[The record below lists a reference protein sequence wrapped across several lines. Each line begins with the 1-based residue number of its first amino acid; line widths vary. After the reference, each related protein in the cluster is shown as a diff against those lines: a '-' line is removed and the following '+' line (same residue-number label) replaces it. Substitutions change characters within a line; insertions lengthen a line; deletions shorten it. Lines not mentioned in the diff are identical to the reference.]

1 MSSTEQVDVVIVG
14 AGVAGGAIAA
24 RLLESGGVRA
34 VLLEQGPW
42 IHDVDHAILREDWE
56 FGISR
61 EWAFDPNVRRLDQD
75 YPVTGQ
81 GFRPFLFNAVG
92 GSSNHYAGFWHR
104 MKPAE
109 FRRGTEHGLEN
120 SIDWPISHEDLVPYY
135 EENDRRFGIS
145 GLAGDPSHPPREPR
159 QCPPLKHGRYYD
171 LIAAGLDRL
180 GWHWWPA
187 DNAIISEPYR
197 GRLPCNHCGFCMAG
211 CPRGS
216 LGTATQ
222 AYILPAT
229 RRGLDLRTNA
239 RVARITTD
247 RTGAVDGVDYID
259 RDTGAM
265 HRIEAP
271 LVVVAC
277 NGIGSPR
284 LLLNSAGPGHPDG
297 LANEHDQVGRNL
309 ITHAYVL
316 ADMWF
321 DEPTEHYKGPWGAGL
336 FTHEFHQT
344 DLSRGAVNGMTITF
358 GAGWGP
364 AVSALG
370 ATTGLDPTPWG
381 PDHRLEFGRRFD
393 RHVFAAIQVDDLPR
407 SDNRITLD
415 PEVTD
420 SSGLPAA
427 RRQYT
432 LSDND
437 RTLLEFGTARLHE
450 IAEASGAR
458 KVDAQSVADGYNG
471 PGWHLMG
478 TCRMGDSPEDSVV
491 DAWHR
496 AWGVP
501 GLVVCDG
508 SSMTTGGA
516 NNPTATIG
524 ALALRCAEGLVSNKY
539 ARVEAGAGA

>member
-1 MSSTEQVDVVIVG
+1 MSSTEQTDVVIVG
-14 AGVAGGAIAA
+14 VGVAGGAIAA
-24 RLLESGGVRA
+24 RLVETGIKV

-42 IHDVDHAILREDWE
+42 IHDVDHAILRDDWE
-56 FGISR
+56 FGLAR
-61 EWAFDPNVRRLDQD
+61 EWSFDPNVHGLDEDLSGHWRRL
-75 YPVTGQ
+75 
-81 GFRPFLFNAVG
+81 RPHLFNAVG
-92 GSSNHYAGFWHR
+92 GSTNHYAGFWHR

-145 GLAGDPSHPPREPR
+145 GLAGDPSHPPREAR
-159 QCPPLKHGRYYD
+159 QCAPLRHGRHYD
-171 LIAAGLDRL
+171 LIAEGLDRL

-197 GRLPCNHCGFCMAG
+197 GRLACNNCGYCMAG

-222 AYILPAT
+222 AYILPAM
-229 RRGLDLRTNA
+229 RRGLDLRANT
-239 RVARITTD
+239 RVARVTTG
-247 RTGAVDGVDYID
+247 RSGAADGVEYID
-259 RDTGAM
+259 RATGAM
-265 HRIEAP
+265 HRIGASV
-271 LVVVAC
+271 VVVAC
-277 NGIGSPR
+277 NGIGTPR
-284 LLLNSAGPGHPDG
+284 VLLNSASAQHPEG
-297 LANEHDQVGRNL
+297 LANGHDQVGRNL
-309 ITHAYVL
+309 MAHAYVI
-316 ADMWF
+316 ADVWF
-321 DEPTEHYKGPWGAGL
+321 DEPTDHYKGAWGASL
-336 FTHEFHQT
+336 FSHEFHQT

-358 GAGWGP
+358 GAGYGP
-364 AVSALG
+364 AMSALG
-370 ATTGLDPTPWG
+370 ATTGMDPTPWG
-381 PDHRLEFGRRFD
+381 PSHREEFRRRFD

-415 PEVTD
+415 PEVKD

-427 RRQYT
+427 HRQYS
-432 LSDND
+432 LHDND

-458 KVDAQSVADGYNG
+458 GVDAQSVAGQYNG

-478 TCRMGDSPEDSVV
+478 TCRMGDSPETSVV

-496 AWGVP
+496 AWSMP
-501 GLVVCDG
+501 GLVICDG

-516 NNPTATIG
+516 NNPTSTIG
-524 ALALRCAEGLVSNKY
+524 ALALRCAEGLIQGKQ
-539 ARVEAGAGA
+539 AKVEAAAVP

>member
-1 MSSTEQVDVVIVG
+1 MSSAEQVDVVIVG

-24 RLLESGGVRA
+24 RLLESGGVHA

-42 IHDVDHAILREDWE
+42 VHDVDHAILRDDWE
-56 FGISR
+56 FGIAR
-61 EWAFDPNVRRLDQD
+61 EWAFDPNIRGLDQD

-92 GSSNHYAGFWHR
+92 GSTNHYAGFWHR

-145 GLAGDPSHPPREPR
+145 GLAGDPSHPKREPR

-222 AYILPAT
+222 AYILPAL
-229 RRGLDLRTNA
+229 RRGLDIRTNA

-271 LVVVAC
+271 LVVASC
-277 NGIGSPR
+277 NGIGTPR

-309 ITHAYVL
+309 VTHAYVL
-316 ADMWF
+316 ADVWF
-321 DEPTEHYKGPWGAGL
+321 DEPTEHYKGPWGASL

-344 DLSRGAVNGMTITF
+344 DLTRGAVNGMTITF
-358 GAGWGP
+358 GAGYGP

-370 ATTGLDPTPWG
+370 ATTGLDPAPWG
-381 PDHRLEFGRRFD
+381 SDHRREFQRRFD

-415 PEVTD
+415 PEVKD

-427 RRQYT
+427 HRQYT

-437 RTLLEFGTARLHE
+437 RTLLEFGTARLHD

-478 TCRMGDSPEDSVV
+478 TCRMGDSPENSVV

-501 GLVVCDG
+501 GLVICDG

-516 NNPTATIG
+516 NNPTSTIG
-524 ALALRCAEGLVSNKY
+524 ALALRCADELIRNKH
-539 ARVEAGAGA
+539 ARVEALSRA